1 MTTPSSPARVS
12 ERLGSLRG
20 ALLLAAAG
28 LLLLTAPA
36 EAQSWR
42 TLTSARQLQG
52 EEQLDVEVSY
62 VAGTLE
68 LSRSRGTQLYGFEL
82 RYDEDQ
88 LTPVT
93 EYRREAGSLRL
104 GVEARD
110 GSGLSLPRGSE
121 GSGRATV
128 ALSPEVPIALQLKFG
143 AGEARLDLGAMTLRS
158 LDIATGASETALS
171 FDSPNRMAA
180 EYVRIRSGAAALRT
194 RGLANARAERFE
206 FEGGVGE
213 TVLDFGGSWTRNAAA
228 SVKLGL
234 GSLTLRFPR
243 ELGVRVVR
251 SGSFLTSFNGEGLIK
266 RGDEYYSPNW
276 QSAPHRLTV
285 QLQAA
290 FGAVDVQWID

>member
-1 MTTPSSPARVS
+1 MTIPSSPVHVS
-12 ERLGSLRG
+12 ERSGSLWG
-20 ALLLAAAG
+20 ALLLAAAS
-28 LLLLTAPA
+28 LLLAAPA

-42 TLTSARQLQG
+42 TLTSTRQLQG
-52 EEQLDVEVSY
+52 EQQLDVQVSY
-62 VAGTLE
+62 MAGTLE
-68 LSRSRGTQLYGFEL
+68 LSRSPGKQLYSFEL

-93 EYRREAGSLRL
+93 EYRRGSGSLRL
-104 GVEARD
+104 GVESRD
-110 GSGLSLPRGSE
+110 GSGISMPRGS
-121 GSGRATV
+121 SRNGRATV
-128 ALSPEVPIALQLKFG
+128 ALSPDVPMALQLRFG

-158 LDIATGASETALS
+158 VDVSTGASETALS
-171 FDSPNRMAA
+171 FDSPNRIAA

-194 RGLANARAERFE
+194 RGLANTRAERFE

-213 TVLDFGGSWTRNAAA
+213 TVLDFGGTWTRNATA

-234 GSLTLRFPR
+234 GSMTLRFPR

-251 SGSFLTSFNGEGLIK
+251 SGSFLTTFNGEGLIK

-276 QSAPHRLTV
+276 ESAPHRLTV

-290 FGAVDVQWID
+290 FGSIDVQWID